1 MERVGNDMS
10 DGAWEPLPNL
20 DKDCFGCGSENHSG
34 LRMTF
39 ETDGQQIR
47 TKLIVSPQFRGW
59 SKLIHGGVIS
69 TILDETMS
77 WAAIILTKRFIL
89 TKHMTVQFLRPVYVG
104 SSLCGVGSIKEKAGE
119 RKAIVKGELF
129 DDQGRLC
136 ASSEGEFVL
145 YSKEQFAKLA
155 ILPEKDLEAMAAS
168 FDFKPGHP

>member
-1 MERVGNDMS
+1 MENDNNDQS
-10 DGAWEPLPNL
+10 WEPLPNL

-39 ETDGQQIR
+39 ETNGQQIR
-47 TKLIVSPQFRGW
+47 TRLTVSPQFRGW

-89 TKHMTVQFLRPVYVG
+89 TKQMTIQFLRPVYVG
-104 SSLCGVGSIKEKAGE
+104 SSLCGIGSIKEQTGG
-119 RKAIVKGELF
+119 RKAIVQAELV

-136 ASSEGEFVL
+136 ARSEGEFVL
-145 YSKEQFAKLA
+145 FSKDQFARLD
-155 ILPEKDLEAMAAS
+155 IIPEEDLQAMATIFNQS
-168 FDFKPGHP
+168 